1 MGSFGAF
8 TVAFEFGCWT
18 VVPSEPGQEEPP
30 MFHRH
35 DPASRTMQAEGVILE
50 RRPSALYRTR
60 IRLVIGVKFDD
71 GQTVEFTEELV
82 DFCTPPANTFSERL
96 HALIGKDV
104 VPLSFTWASGFRSA
118 STQTT
123 GPSSRSTSRRCTTR
137 PPANTCKR

>member
-1 MGSFGAF
+1 
-8 TVAFEFGCWT
+8 
-18 VVPSEPGQEEPP
+18 

-104 VPLSFTWASGFRSA
+104 VPLSFTVGERIPVRFDPNDRTKLSVDEPTLHDEATRKHMQA
-118 STQTT
+118 VIARRAEAEATLADDRQ
-123 GPSSRSTSRRCTTR
+123 GPSLPSEDTE
-137 PPANTCKR
+137 

>member
-1 MGSFGAF
+1 
-8 TVAFEFGCWT
+8 
-18 VVPSEPGQEEPP
+18 
-30 MFHRH
+30 
-35 DPASRTMQAEGVILE
+35 MQAEGVILE

-104 VPLSFTWASGFRSA
+104 VPLSFTVGGRIPVRYDPNDRTKLSVDEPTLHDEATRKHMQA
-118 STQTT
+118 VMARRAEAEATLADDRQ
-123 GPSSRSTSRRCTTR
+123 GPSLPSEDTE
-137 PPANTCKR
+137 